1 MTCVYIPSWRETTT
15 QATICD
21 WVLHG
26 FAMTLP
32 SLHAL
37 ADAER
42 NPPPFQVPWAHAS
55 CGKFRLFDEIDF
67 RCLYLIYTHTRYMLC
82 TWCMCMKK
90 RYVYNIYNVCV
101 CMCIYICVC
110 VCMYVCIYI
119 WILWGHARFWLKRG
133 HWLPLLQSQHVP
145 TDIGWW
151 SVFFHPVSW
160 PKYSKYII
168 YIFHDT
174 LWLFNIA
181 IEAMAHL

>member
-55 CGKFRLFDEIDF
+55 CGKFRWFDEIDF

-82 TWCMCMKK
+82 T
-90 RYVYNIYNVCV
+90 
-101 CMCIYICVC
+101 
-110 VCMYVCIYI
+110 
-119 WILWGHARFWLKRG
+119 
-133 HWLPLLQSQHVP
+133 
-145 TDIGWW
+145 
-151 SVFFHPVSW
+151 
-160 PKYSKYII
+160 
-168 YIFHDT
+168 
-174 LWLFNIA
+174 
-181 IEAMAHL
+181 